1 MTLSRTLY
9 IECHYAEC
17 RDLCIVMLNVIMLSV
32 VMLNVIMLNVVM
44 LSVVMLNVVAPS
56 SLLQTEG
63 NLSLSVCPRQVLQ
76 ASLIFV
82 SRREHAQVEHLT
94 GLNFWALGVNHK
106 YYRSLKHAIK
116 NPLA

>member
-17 RDLCIVMLNVIMLSV
+17 RDLCIVMLNVV
-32 VMLNVIMLNVVM
+32 MLNVVM
-44 LSVVMLNVVAPS
+44 LSVVMLNE
-56 SLLQTEG
+56 TDG

-82 SRREHAQVEHLT
+82 SRREHSQVEHLI
-94 GLNFWALGVNHK
+94 GLTFGLLLDVNHK
-106 YYRSLKHAIK
+106 YYRSLKHASSQHSS
-116 NPLA
+116 LV

>member
-17 RDLCIVMLNVIMLSV
+17 RDLCIVMLSV
-32 VMLNVIMLNVVM
+32 VMLNVVI
-44 LSVVMLNVVAPS
+44 LSIVMLNVVAPS

-63 NLSLSVCPRQVLQ
+63 NLSLSVCPLQVLQ

-82 SRREHAQVEHLT
+82 SRREHAQVRTLP
-94 GLNFWALGVNHK
+94 G
-106 YYRSLKHAIK
+106 
-116 NPLA
+116 

>member
-1 MTLSRTLY
+1 MTLSRTLC

-17 RDLCIVMLNVIMLSV
+17 RDLCIVMLNVIML
-32 VMLNVIMLNVVM
+32 NVVM
-44 LSVVMLNVVAPS
+44 LSVVMLNIVAPS

-94 GLNFWALGVNHK
+94 GLNFWAL
-106 YYRSLKHAIK
+106 A
-116 NPLA
+116 